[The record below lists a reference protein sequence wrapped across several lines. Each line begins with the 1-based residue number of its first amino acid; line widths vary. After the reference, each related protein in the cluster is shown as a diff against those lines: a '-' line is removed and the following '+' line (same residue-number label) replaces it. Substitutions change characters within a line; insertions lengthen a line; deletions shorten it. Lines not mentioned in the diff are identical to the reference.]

1 MMENEYLQPGGEI
14 FDIPGS
20 AFQAEMVSVED
31 TTTVFDTDFDWD
43 IQTMTVPGHEGLTFV
58 PWGADNQLPYK
69 IIRLVGG
76 DEVTAQ
82 NKLFNIETCYGAG
95 LELVDKL
102 TGLPTEDDEIEEWME
117 RQALPTFM
125 LEQITDMKYY
135 YFAVSVIILSKD
147 GTRINKIRHKEA
159 CYCRFQTPNK
169 NGRIDNVFY
178 GDWRRGLPKTCEKIP
193 LLDPYDTLADLKQRL
208 GLIPLDNGAM
218 GAATK
223 ERKFAILSRFP
234 TAGNQFY
241 PIPYYSAIWR
251 GGSYD
256 EKRLISV
263 GKRAKLRNSTSIK
276 YHVEVERDYWTRIC
290 KEEHITDPKK
300 MLDRVKKEKE
310 NIRDFVTG
318 IENSGKVWISGFY
331 VNPNGDEVRDIR
343 INVIDQGRKEGG
355 DWTEDI
361 QSASNTICY
370 ADNVHPNLVG
380 AVPGKAQ
387 TNNSGSD
394 KRELFTMKQAL
405 ETSFKDLLLLP
416 IRVCCRFNKYKRVRP
431 TINMIQLTTLDKHK
445 DAETVTTK
453 QNRNND
459 DD

>member
-1 MMENEYLQPGGEI
+1 MKEDFVSPGGEI
-14 FDIPGS
+14 FTIPGT
-20 AFQAEMVSVED
+20 AVQAEIVQVED
-31 TTTVFDTDFDWD
+31 TTTVFDSNLDRD
-43 IQTMTVPGHEGLTFV
+43 IHYAPVPGHEGRQYA
-58 PWGADNQLPYK
+58 PWGHDDQLPYD

-82 NKLFNIETCYGAG
+82 NKLFNIETCYG
-95 LELVDKL
+95 
-102 TGLPTEDDEIEEWME
+102 TGIEFIDRVTKEPTLDEDIEEWME
-117 RQALPTFM
+117 RQALPSYA
-125 LEQITDMKYY
+125 LEQITDMKYF
-135 YFAVSVIILSKD
+135 YFSVAVIILSND
-147 GTRINKIRHKEA
+147 GKRINKIRHKEA
-159 CYCRFQTPNK
+159 CYCRFEKPNK
-169 NGRIDNVFY
+169 RGRIENVFF
-178 GDWRRGLPKTCEKIP
+178 GDWRGGKPKTVEMIP

-208 GLIPLDNGAM
+208 GLIPLDNGKM
-218 GAATK
+218 GACTK
-223 ERKFAILSRFP
+223 DRKFAILSRFP

-241 PIPYYSAIWR
+241 PVPYYSAIWR

-276 YHVEVERDYWTRIC
+276 YHVEVERDYWVRIC
-290 KEEHITDPKK
+290 KEQGITDPEK
-300 MLDRVKKEKE
+300 MRERVRKEKE

-318 IENSGKVWISGFY
+318 IENSGKVWISSFY
-331 VNPNGDEVRDIR
+331 VNPNGDEVKDIR
-343 INVIDQGRKEGG
+343 INVIDQGKKEGG

-405 ETSFKDLLLLP
+405 ETSFKDLLLQPL
-416 IRVCCRFNKYKRVRP
+416 RVCCRFNGFKVKP
-431 TINMIQLTTLDKHK
+431 TINMIQLTTLDQHK
-445 DAETVTTK
+445 DAQKVTPK
-453 QNRNND
+453 DSER
-459 DD
+459 

>member
-1 MMENEYLQPGGEI
+1 MMENDFLHPGGEI

-20 AFQAEMVSVED
+20 AIQAEMVSVED
-31 TTTVFDTDFDWD
+31 TTTVFDSMFDCD
-43 IQTMTVPGHEGLTFV
+43 IHYATVPGHEGKSYV
-58 PWGADNQLPYK
+58 PWGHDDQLPYK
-69 IIRLVGG
+69 MIRLVGD

-95 LELVDKL
+95 IELIDRA
-102 TGLPTEDDEIEEWME
+102 TGQPTTDEDIEEWME

-125 LEQITDMKYY
+125 LEQITDMKYFY
-135 YFAVSVIILSKD
+135 LSVAVIILSND
-147 GTRINKIRHKEA
+147 GKRINKIRHKEA
-159 CYCRFQTPNK
+159 CYCRFEKPNK
-169 NGRIDNVFY
+169 RGRIEHVFF
-178 GDWRRGLPKTCEKIP
+178 GDWRGGRPKEVEMIP
-193 LLDPYDTLADLKQRL
+193 LLDPHDTLADLKQRL
-208 GLIPLDNGAM
+208 GLIPLDSGSM
-218 GAATK
+218 GVCTK
-223 ERKFAILSRFP
+223 DRKFAILSRFP

-276 YHVEVERDYWTRIC
+276 YHVEVEKDYWVRIC
-290 KEEHITDPKK
+290 KEERITDPKK
-300 MLDRVKKEKE
+300 MVERVKKEKE

-343 INVIDQGRKEGG
+343 INVIDQGKKEGG

-405 ETSFKDLLLLP
+405 ETAFKDLLLLP
-416 IRVCCRFNKYKRVRP
+416 MRVCCRFNQFKVRP
-431 TINMIQLTTLDKHK
+431 VINMIQLTTLDQHK
-445 DAETVTTK
+445 DAQKVTTK
-453 QNRNND
+453 PQND
-459 DD
+459 DNN

>member
-1 MMENEYLQPGGEI
+1 MDNEFVEPGGEI
-14 FDIPGS
+14 FTIPGT
-20 AFQAEMVSVED
+20 AVQAEIVNVED
-31 TTTVFDTDFDWD
+31 TTTVFDSNSERD
-43 IQTMTVPGHEGLTFV
+43 IHYAPVPGHEGMEYA
-58 PWGADNQLPYK
+58 PWGFSDQLPYK
-69 IIRLVGG
+69 VIDLVGG

-95 LELVDKL
+95 IEFIDRA
-102 TGLPTEDDEIEEWME
+102 TGQPTLDEDIEEWME
-117 RQALPTFM
+117 RQSLPSYA
-125 LEQITDMKYY
+125 LEQITDMKYF
-135 YFAVSVIILSKD
+135 YFSVAVIILSND
-147 GTRINKIRHKEA
+147 GKRINKIRHKEA
-159 CYCRFQTPNK
+159 CYCRFEKPNK
-169 NGRIDNVFY
+169 RGRIEHVFF
-178 GDWRRGLPKTCEKIP
+178 GDWRGGRPEKVEVIP

-208 GLIPLDNGAM
+208 GLIPLDNGSM
-218 GAATK
+218 GACTK
-223 ERKFAILSRFP
+223 DRKFAIISRFP

-241 PIPYYSAIWR
+241 PVPYYSAIWR

-276 YHVEVERDYWTRIC
+276 YQVEVEKEYWRRIC
-290 KEEHITDPKK
+290 KEDGITDPEK
-300 MLDRVKKEKE
+300 MRERIRKEKE

-318 IENSGKVWISGFY
+318 IENSGKVWISSFY

-343 INVIDQGRKEGG
+343 INVIDQGKKEGG

-405 ETSFKDLLLLP
+405 ETSFKDLLMHPL
-416 IRVCCRFNKYKRVRP
+416 RVCCRFNGFKVKP
-431 TINMIQLTTLDKHK
+431 TINMIQLTTLDQHK
-445 DAETVTTK
+445 DAQKVTPKT
-453 QNRNND
+453 QND
-459 DD
+459 DTND